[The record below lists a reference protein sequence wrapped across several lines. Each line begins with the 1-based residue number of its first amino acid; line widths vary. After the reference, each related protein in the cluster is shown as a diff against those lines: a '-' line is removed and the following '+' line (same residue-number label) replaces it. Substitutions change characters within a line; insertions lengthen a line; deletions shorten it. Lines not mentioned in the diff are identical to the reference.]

1 MASRDAHVPASRGTI
16 VQMQFLEHRAKV
28 LDLAAFL
35 DRVERAQP
43 APGEPADDFRM
54 RALREAIDLLCD
66 GKPERAR
73 RVLEL
78 WSDRS
83 AEPIAAA
90 PMKGAMGAAERSDA
104 GGSGTGG
111 AGSPLPGTAKGRS

>member
-1 MASRDAHVPASRGTI
+1 MSSRDARVPASRGTI

-43 APGEPADDFRM
+43 APDEPDEDFRM
-54 RALREAIDLLCD
+54 QALRAAIDLLRD
-66 GKPERAR
+66 GQPERAR

-83 AEPIAAA
+83 AGPIAAA
-90 PMKGAMGAAERSDA
+90 PMKGAMGAAE
-104 GGSGTGG
+104 
-111 AGSPLPGTAKGRS
+111 PAKGRG

>member
-1 MASRDAHVPASRGTI
+1 MGKGERSAPASRGDI

-35 DRVERAQP
+35 DRVDRAQP
-43 APGEPADDFRM
+43 ATGEAADDFRM
-54 RALREAIDLLCD
+54 QALRAAIDLLRD
-66 GKPERAR
+66 GRPERAR

-83 AEPIAAA
+83 AEPVPAA
-90 PMKGAMGAAERSDA
+90 PMKGAMGAVEPRTA
-104 GGSGTGG
+104 TGG
-111 AGSPLPGTAKGRS
+111 A

>member
-1 MASRDAHVPASRGTI
+1 MASRDAHVPASRGAI

-28 LDLAAFL
+28 LDIAAFL

-43 APGEPADDFRM
+43 AQGEPADDFRM
-54 RALREAIDLLCD
+54 QALRSAIDLLRD

-83 AEPIAAA
+83 MEPIAAA
-90 PMKGAMGAAERSDA
+90 PMKGAMGATERPD
-104 GGSGTGG
+104 
-111 AGSPLPGTAKGRS
+111 AGSPGTCAAGSPAPGATKGRS